1 MYWVTQ
7 ENLIEISLQTNL
19 SYILLPIVRAH
30 YYVPYPKQ
38 PCVVHEANIWYLCC
52 ITSFVLDP
60 STSFS
65 ASCNSTLTLCSKKN
79 KKIKQNENENKR

>member
-1 MYWVTQ
+1 MTQ
-7 ENLIEISLQTNL
+7 ENSIEISLQTNL

-30 YYVPYPKQ
+30 YYASYPKQ

-52 ITSFVLDP
+52 ITLFVLDP

-65 ASCNSTLTLCSKKN
+65 TSCDSTLTLYSKKN
-79 KKIKQNENENKR
+79 KKIKQNKNKNKR

>member
-1 MYWVTQ
+1 MTQ

-30 YYVPYPKQ
+30 YYTPYPKQ
-38 PCVVHEANIWYLCC
+38 PCVVHKANIWYPCC

-60 STSFS
+60 STLFS
-65 ASCNSTLTLCSKKN
+65 ASCDSTLTLCSKKN